1 MKIAVTGSRGL
12 IGTALVPSLAAAG
25 HQVFRLV
32 RSKPA
37 RVADTIY
44 WNPATSYVDTPG
56 LEGIQAVVHL
66 AGEQISGRWT
76 PQKKRKILV
85 SRTHGTHLLAEALGQ
100 LRQPPQVMI
109 CASAIGFYGDRGEEW
124 LQEDSPPGTGF
135 LAEVCQQWEA
145 ASEPAV
151 QKGIRVVRLR
161 IGILLS
167 PQGGALAQMLLP
179 FRMGLGGTIG
189 PGNQSMSWIAMDDLV
204 AIILHAL
211 ATPFLV
217 GPVNAV
223 SPNPVTNREFVKTLG
238 KVLSRPAFLPLPSLA
253 VRLAFG
259 EMGVELLLA
268 SARVRPARLLSSGYA
283 FRHPVLESA
292 LRHLLGK

>member
-1 MKIAVTGSRGL
+1 MKIAITGSHGF
-12 IGTALVPSLAAAG
+12 IGTALVPSLTAAG
-25 HQVFRLV
+25 HQVLRLV
-32 RSKPA
+32 RSEQQRAP
-37 RVADTIY
+37 DTID

-76 PQKKRKILV
+76 SQKKRKILV
-85 SRTHGTHLLAEALGQ
+85 SRTQGTHLLAEALGQ

-124 LQEDSPPGTGF
+124 LQEDSPPGSGF

-151 QKGIRVVRLR
+151 RRGIRAVHLR
-161 IGILLS
+161 TGIVLS
-167 PQGGALAQMLLP
+167 PKGGALAQMLLP
-179 FRMGLGGTIG
+179 FRMGVGGVIG
-189 PGNQSMSWIAMDDLV
+189 PGTQYMSWIALDDLIGV
-204 AIILHAL
+204 YQHAL
-211 ATPFLV
+211 ATTSLK

-223 SPNPVTNREFVKTLG
+223 APNPVSNREFVKTLG
-238 KVLSRPAFLPLPSLA
+238 KALSRPTVFPMPSLA

-259 EMGVELLLA
+259 EMGVQLLLA

-283 FRHPVLESA
+283 FRYPVLESA
-292 LRHLLGK
+292 LRHLLDR